1 MEKRSWLWKKKSSEK
16 SPGDTDS
23 SGSIS
28 SHSERY
34 SGEQETLKEY
44 SNLFSQSPEVT
55 TKFAVPNGEVN
66 DGIKI
71 LTEKLSAALVNVG
84 AKEDLVK
91 QHANV
96 AEEAIAGWEKAENE
110 VLVIK
115 QQLEAAVQQNLGLEV
130 RVNHLDSALKECVRQ
145 LRQAK
150 EEQDQRI
157 HDALAEKSN
166 EWDTTRNKLES
177 ELLKLQNQVREVED
191 KDPVRIDTG
200 AHLKLKSLE
209 KENAALKL
217 ELVYLSEELE
227 IRTIERDLS
236 TQAAEMASKQQ
247 LESIKK
253 VAKLEAECRR
263 LQVGVRKS
271 LLVNVHKSPAAS
283 SLSVESLADSQSDN
297 GERIKA
303 LDVDEY
309 KIRGIDA
316 TVGDKSCSDSWASAL
331 IAELDHFKAEKTS
344 SKNLTSYSLDID
356 IMDDFLEMERLAAL
370 PEAED
375 KTCDIESE
383 SVSCQTNNTESSLRD
398 EVKTR
403 NQRLAELEEKL
414 QQIEAEK
421 ESIVCRANETEI
433 MLRVKL
439 DTVTQRVAVLED
451 KLEKIEAEKAEL
463 ANALIASN
471 DSVEHSKAQLT
482 ETETRLEQLQKELN
496 MMNESRDL
504 LEYQLVGMEA
514 EICTM
519 TKEVDTLQLD
529 IEKERNLSADMV
541 VKCQELEHELI
552 RKSREAELHQEKSS
566 DGDLKLKQEDL
577 VVAADKLA
585 ECQKTIASLGRQLK
599 SLATLEDFLT
609 DTQNVPRLRRGE
621 SAVPPAVGAEP
632 WKLHSNE
639 TFLPRRDP
647 GSELSGEIPT
657 PVMNGN
663 TKESSASAS
672 SSSSSDASLNHS
684 SSGKS
689 KNGFGKFFSRSKSGV
704 QLENYHQGQN

>member
-1 MEKRSWLWKKKSSEK
+1 MEKRNWLWKKKSSEK

-55 TKFAVPNGEVN
+55 SKVTVSNGEVN

-91 QHANV
+91 QHAKV

-110 VLVIK
+110 VSILK

-130 RVNHLDSALKECVRQ
+130 RVNHLDGALKECVRQ

-150 EEQDQRI
+150 EEQEQRI
-157 HDALAEKSN
+157 HEALTEKSN
-166 EWDTTRNKLES
+166 EWETTRYKLER
-177 ELLKLQNQVREVED
+177 ELLELQNQVQEV
-191 KDPVRIDTG
+191 KDNDPICIDPG
-200 AHLKLKSLE
+200 VQHKLESIE
-209 KENAALKL
+209 KENAVLKS
-217 ELVYLSEELE
+217 ELVSLSEELE

-263 LQVGVRKS
+263 LQAGVRKS
-271 LLVNVHKSPAAS
+271 LMVNEQKSPAAS

-297 GERIKA
+297 GERIKT
-303 LDVDEY
+303 LDADVY
-309 KIRGIDA
+309 RTSGID
-316 TVGDKSCSDSWASAL
+316 TNSGDKGCSDSWASAL

-344 SKNLTSYSLDID
+344 NKNLTSCSPDID

-370 PEAED
+370 PEPES
-375 KTCDIESE
+375 KTCEVESE
-383 SVSCQTNNTESSLRD
+383 SVSCQTNDTESSLRD
-398 EVKTR
+398 EVKTTY
-403 NQRLAELEEKL
+403 QRVAELENNL
-414 QQIEAEK
+414 LQIEAEK
-421 ESIVCRANETEI
+421 ESIACRANETEN
-433 MLRVKL
+433 MLRAEL
-439 DTVTQRVAVLED
+439 DTMTQRVAVLED

-463 ANALIASN
+463 VKSLIASTE
-471 DSVEHSKAQLT
+471 SVDLSKAQLK
-482 ETETRLEQLQKELN
+482 ETEIRLEQLQKELN
-496 MMNESRDL
+496 VMNESKEL
-504 LEYQLVGMEA
+504 LEYQLVGMEV
-514 EICTM
+514 EIRTM
-519 TKEVDTLQLD
+519 SKEVDTLQLD
-529 IEKERNLSADMV
+529 VKKEQNLSAEMV
-541 VKCQELEHELI
+541 VKCRDLEDELTRRTQEV
-552 RKSREAELHQEKSS
+552 ELHQAKSS
-566 DGDLKLKQEDL
+566 DGDVKLKQEDL

-609 DTQNVPRLRRGE
+609 DTPNVPRLRRGE
-621 SAVPPAVGAEP
+621 SSVPPAVGAEP

-639 TFLPRRDP
+639 SFLPKRDP
-647 GSELSGEIPT
+647 SSELSAETPT
-657 PVMNGN
+657 PLVNGN
-663 TKESSASAS
+663 NKESPVSAS
-672 SSSSSDASLNHS
+672 SSSSSDASLNHI

-689 KNGFGKFFSRSKSGV
+689 KSGFGKLFSRSKSGV
-704 QLENYHQGQN
+704 QLGNHQGLN